1 MVGFI
6 WANVA
11 VYRHASENPRSFLI
25 RLHLE
30 EEFVEAGVFVEFGV
44 EGYAELVAL
53 ADGNDAAVDFR

>member
-30 EEFVEAGVFVEFGV
+30 EELVEAGILVEFGV
-44 EGYAELVAL
+44 EGYAKLVAL
-53 ADGNDAAVDFR
+53 AGGDDAPVDFR